1 MSANGPGSFAM
12 VPRGNIR
19 EIVVQRILGAVI
31 RGEFPIG
38 HRMVIQNLAE
48 QFGVSATPVRE
59 ALVELASIGIV
70 ENLPNRGAVM
80 REFGVTQIRE
90 LYQLR
95 RILEV
100 EAVRMASG
108 NIEPRLLSELADEF
122 TAIKKETRDK
132 KWSQKTVDLDIR
144 LHSLIAEHCG
154 STRLQDELRRYNT
167 LVQAIREVVDNERQA
182 QEVALSDHAEIIS
195 ALQSND
201 CDKAATTMEQHI
213 RNTANLIEKLMSER
227 IQNK

>member
-1 MSANGPGSFAM
+1 M
-12 VPRGNIR
+12 
-19 EIVVQRILGAVI
+19 
-31 RGEFPIG
+31 
-38 HRMVIQNLAE
+38 
-48 QFGVSATPVRE
+48 
-59 ALVELASIGIV
+59 
-70 ENLPNRGAVM
+70 
-80 REFGVTQIRE
+80 
-90 LYQLR
+90 
-95 RILEV
+95 
-100 EAVRMASG
+100 
-108 NIEPRLLSELADEF
+108 
-122 TAIKKETRDK
+122 
-132 KWSQKTVDLDIR
+132 DLDIR